1 MKIKWMLGMG
11 AGAAALL
18 AAGEYALA
26 RYFLRRTLMRGK
38 ADNKRTQKMAGTDW
52 SVYLTFMEENR
63 QWFLSQPHE
72 DVYIQSEDGLKL
84 HGTYFPGKDPK
95 RAVICFHGYTSRGLN
110 DYPSLARFY
119 MGCGLGVLT
128 VDERAHGDSEG
139 TYIGFGCLDRLDAKK
154 WMEYMAGRL
163 GEDCELLL
171 QGISMGAAT
180 VDMAVGLELPPQVK
194 GAVSDCAFTSAK
206 EVFTSVLKTTYHMPA
221 FPLMDLSDR
230 MAKKEAGYGLDE
242 CNTRDEVKKAKIP
255 MLFIHGSKDTFVPC
269 SMVHE
274 LYEACAAPKDLLI
287 IEGASHAEAY
297 YKDRPAYEA
306 AVRKLMERAFT
317 KGVCEE

>member
-52 SVYLTFMEENR
+52 SVYLPFMEENR
-63 QWFLSQPHE
+63 QWFLSQSHE

-242 CNTRDEVKKAKIP
+242 CNARDEVKKAKIP

-297 YKDRPAYEA
+297 YKDRPCLLYTSPSP
-306 AVRKLMERAFT
+306 RDTR
-317 KGVCEE
+317 

>member
-52 SVYLTFMEENR
+52 SVYLPFMEENR

-206 EVFTSVLKTTYHMPA
+206 EVFTSVLKTTYHIPA

-242 CNTRDEVKKAKIP
+242 CNARDEVKKAKIP
-255 MLFIHGSKDTFVPC
+255 MLFINGSKDTFVPC
-269 SMVHE
+269 SMVH
-274 LYEACAAPKDLLI
+274 
-287 IEGASHAEAY
+287 SHSS
-297 YKDRPAYEA
+297 KQQRT
-306 AVRKLMERAFT
+306 AF
-317 KGVCEE
+317 K

>member
-11 AGAAALL
+11 AGVKLCLLRERCAGALF
-18 AAGEYALA
+18 APDADA
-26 RYFLRRTLMRGK
+26 GK

-52 SVYLTFMEENR
+52 SVYLPFMEENR

-139 TYIGFGCLDRLDAKK
+139 IYIGFGCLDRLDAKK

-180 VDMAVGLELPPQVK
+180 VDMWQ
-194 GAVSDCAFTSAK
+194 
-206 EVFTSVLKTTYHMPA
+206 
-221 FPLMDLSDR
+221 
-230 MAKKEAGYGLDE
+230 
-242 CNTRDEVKKAKIP
+242 
-255 MLFIHGSKDTFVPC
+255 
-269 SMVHE
+269 
-274 LYEACAAPKDLLI
+274 
-287 IEGASHAEAY
+287 
-297 YKDRPAYEA
+297 
-306 AVRKLMERAFT
+306 
-317 KGVCEE
+317 

>member
-52 SVYLTFMEENR
+52 SVYLPFMEENR
-63 QWFLSQPHE
+63 QWFLSQSHE

-154 WMEYMAGRL
+154 WMAGRL

-242 CNTRDEVKKAKIP
+242 CNARDEVKKAKIP

>member
-1 MKIKWMLGMG
+1 MG

-52 SVYLTFMEENR
+52 SVYLPFMEENR

-119 MGCGLGVLT
+119 MGCGLT

-242 CNTRDEVKKAKIP
+242 CNARDEVKKAKIP

-269 SMVHE
+269 SMVYE

>member
-1 MKIKWMLGMG
+1 MG

-52 SVYLTFMEENR
+52 SVYLPFMEENR

-242 CNTRDEVKKAKIP
+242 CNAR
-255 MLFIHGSKDTFVPC
+255 SKDTFVPC

-274 LYEACAAPKDLLI
+274 LYEACAAPKELLI

>member
-52 SVYLTFMEENR
+52 SVYLPFMEENR
-63 QWFLSQPHE
+63 QWFLSQSHE

-139 TYIGFGCLDRLDAKK
+139 TYIGFGCLDAKK

-242 CNTRDEVKKAKIP
+242 CNARDEVKKAKIP

>member
-1 MKIKWMLGMG
+1 MG

-52 SVYLTFMEENR
+52 SVYLPFMEENR

-95 RAVICFHGYTSRGLN
+95 RAVICFH
-110 DYPSLARFY
+110 

-163 GEDCELLL
+163 GEDCEILL

-242 CNTRDEVKKAKIP
+242 CNARDEVKKAKIP

>member
-52 SVYLTFMEENR
+52 SVYLPFMEENR

-242 CNTRDEVKKAKIP
+242 CNARDEVKRLRSPCCLSTDQRIP
-255 MLFIHGSKDTFVPC
+255 LC
-269 SMVHE
+269 
-274 LYEACAAPKDLLI
+274 
-287 IEGASHAEAY
+287 
-297 YKDRPAYEA
+297 PA
-306 AVRKLMERAFT
+306 LWCMSFT
-317 KGVCEE
+317 KPALLQRIF

>member
-52 SVYLTFMEENR
+52 SVYLPFMEENR

-163 GEDCELLL
+163 GEDCEILL

-242 CNTRDEVKKAKIP
+242 CNARDEVKKAKIP

-274 LYEACAAPKDLLI
+274 LALLQRI
-287 IEGASHAEAY
+287 
-297 YKDRPAYEA
+297 
-306 AVRKLMERAFT
+306 F
-317 KGVCEE
+317 

>member
-52 SVYLTFMEENR
+52 SVYLPFMEENR

-72 DVYIQSEDGLKL
+72 
-84 HGTYFPGKDPK
+84 
-95 RAVICFHGYTSRGLN
+95 
-110 DYPSLARFY
+110 
-119 MGCGLGVLT
+119 
-128 VDERAHGDSEG
+128 EG

-242 CNTRDEVKKAKIP
+242 CNARDEVKKAKIP

>member
-1 MKIKWMLGMG
+1 MG

-52 SVYLTFMEENR
+52 SVYLPFMEENR

-230 MAKKEAGYGLDE
+230 MAK
-242 CNTRDEVKKAKIP
+242 
-255 MLFIHGSKDTFVPC
+255 
-269 SMVHE
+269 
-274 LYEACAAPKDLLI
+274 
-287 IEGASHAEAY
+287 
-297 YKDRPAYEA
+297 
-306 AVRKLMERAFT
+306 RKPDMAWMSAMPEMR
-317 KGVCEE
+317 

>member
-52 SVYLTFMEENR
+52 SVYLPFMEENR

-72 DVYIQSEDGLKL
+72 DVYIQSEGLKL

-139 TYIGFGCLDRLDAKK
+139 IYIGFGCLDRLDAKK

-242 CNTRDEVKKAKIP
+242 CNARDEVKKAKIP

>member
-52 SVYLTFMEENR
+52 SVYLPFMEENR

-194 GAVSDCAFTSAK
+194 GAVSDCAFTS
-206 EVFTSVLKTTYHMPA
+206 VLKTTYHMPA

-242 CNTRDEVKKAKIP
+242 CNARDEVKKAKIP

>member
-1 MKIKWMLGMG
+1 M
-11 AGAAALL
+11 
-18 AAGEYALA
+18 
-26 RYFLRRTLMRGK
+26 
-38 ADNKRTQKMAGTDW
+38 
-52 SVYLTFMEENR
+52 
-63 QWFLSQPHE
+63 
-72 DVYIQSEDGLKL
+72 
-84 HGTYFPGKDPK
+84 
-95 RAVICFHGYTSRGLN
+95 
-110 DYPSLARFY
+110 
-119 MGCGLGVLT
+119 
-128 VDERAHGDSEG
+128 
-139 TYIGFGCLDRLDAKK
+139 
-154 WMEYMAGRL
+154 
-163 GEDCELLL
+163 
-171 QGISMGAAT
+171 
-180 VDMAVGLELPPQVK
+180 DMAVGLELPPQVK

-242 CNTRDEVKKAKIP
+242 CNARDEVKKAKIP

-287 IEGASHAEAY
+287 IEGASHAEVY